1 MANPHKSRSADPTP
15 DEIWGAGGLAEQQRA
30 LREKRI
36 EGRRKNDPNKEDR
49 SGLGRIRVCKT
60 TEKLRGAIE

>member
-30 LREKRI
+30 MREKLI
-36 EGRRKNDPNKEDR
+36 EGRRKNDPNKEEPN
-49 SGLGRIRVCKT
+49 GLGRIRVCKT
-60 TEKLRGAIE
+60 TGKLRDAIE